1 MLTTVPLGRGLRR
14 RPDRNPNLNVIVNLD
29 STPPGQRTRVSIV
42 EDDEPTRR
50 ILVDVIESAPELELV
65 TQYGSS
71 RKAAESLVGDA
82 PHVVLMDINMPEM
95 NGVECV
101 RRLKPQMPST
111 QFLMLTVYE
120 DTDHIFAALAAGATG
135 YLLKSTRRAEL
146 LAAIAQIVAGGS
158 PMSSGIARKVVQ
170 SFSGATAK
178 PQASDSLSPREQSVL
193 ALLSKGYL
201 YKEIADSL
209 GVSVPTVNTYIR
221 RIYDK
226 LQVHSR
232 SQAVARYLDQG

>member
-1 MLTTVPLGRGLRR
+1 M
-14 RPDRNPNLNVIVNLD
+14 NNAAAKF
-29 STPPGQRTRVSIV
+29 RVSIV

-50 ILVDVIESAPELELV
+50 ILMDVIAGAPRLQLVSHHASTESAL
-65 TQYGSS
+65 
-71 RKAAESLVGDA
+71 ESLPAARPD
-82 PHVVLMDINMPEM
+82 VVLMDINVPLL

-101 RRLKPQMPST
+101 RRLKPQVPTT

-120 DTDHIFAALAAGATG
+120 DADHIFAALAAGATG

-146 LAAIAQIVAGGS
+146 LEAIEQVMQGGS

-170 SFSGATAK
+170 SFARPVAARSEVEG
-178 PQASDSLSPREQSVL
+178 LSPREQAVL
-193 ALLSKGYL
+193 ELLTKGFL
-201 YKEIADSL
+201 YKEISESL

-221 RIYDK
+221 RIYEK

-232 SQAVARYLDQG
+232 SQAVAKFLGRPSG

>member
-1 MLTTVPLGRGLRR
+1 MNSAPAS
-14 RPDRNPNLNVIVNLD
+14 P
-29 STPPGQRTRVSIV
+29 RTRLAIV
-42 EDDEPTRR
+42 EDDAPTRQ
-50 ILVDVIESAPELELV
+50 LLADVIGSAPELQLASE
-65 TQYGSS
+65 YGDST
-71 RKAAESLVGDA
+71 AAVAALPQDR
-82 PHVVLMDINMPEM
+82 PDVVLMDINLPRL
-95 NGVECV
+95 NGIECV
-101 RRLKPQMPST
+101 RRLKPQMPAT

-135 YLLKSTRRAEL
+135 YLLKSTRRGEL
-146 LAAIAQIVAGGS
+146 IAAIAQIVAGGS

-170 SFSGATAK
+170 SFTDNRSRPSPAEG
-178 PQASDSLSPREQSVL
+178 LSPREQDVL

-201 YKEIADSL
+201 YKEIAESL

-232 SQAVARYLDQG
+232 SQAVARYLDHSA